1 MLIQIHMIQNY
12 APSNLNRDDTGSP
25 KDTVFGSVPRG
36 RISSQCLKRSIRK
49 SVVFEE
55 AFRSDGLL
63 GERTKT
69 LPVLLRKN
77 LTEQKADDETINAI
91 LSRLPEIIRG
101 STKGEKS
108 EEEGETEDESE
119 STETKVVSDE
129 STGEIK
135 QLVFLDVKTELNAFA
150 SKLLEAYIAAGG
162 SPKKWAALKI
172 KELMKK
178 LDESIPRSVDIAMFG
193 RMTTSPAFKNV
204 QAAVQV
210 AHALSTNALKQDFDY
225 YTAMDDL
232 KPDSEPG
239 ADMIGDIEFNSC
251 TYYKYLNVH
260 WEELVKN
267 LGDDAEAKTIA
278 CRAVLALLEAAAMTH
293 PTGKQNSFG
302 AFNPPDFILVEVSG
316 RNLPINYANAFL
328 KPVKGYGNQT
338 LLANSVEQFS
348 EYVGRLS
355 KAYNLTPNR
364 AYLTIQDLAFL
375 DLKAQPSIDDLKSWL
390 DKQISQA

>member
-1 MLIQIHMIQNY
+1 
-12 APSNLNRDDTGSP
+12 
-25 KDTVFGSVPRG
+25 
-36 RISSQCLKRSIRK
+36 
-49 SVVFEE
+49 
-55 AFRSDGLL
+55 
-63 GERTKT
+63 
-69 LPVLLRKN
+69 
-77 LTEQKADDETINAI
+77 
-91 LSRLPEIIRG
+91 
-101 STKGEKS
+101 
-108 EEEGETEDESE
+108 
-119 STETKVVSDE
+119 
-129 STGEIK
+129 
-135 QLVFLDVKTELNAFA
+135 
-150 SKLLEAYIAAGG
+150 
-162 SPKKWAALKI
+162 
-172 KELMKK
+172 MKK
-178 LDESIPRSVDIAMFG
+178 LGESIPRSVDIAMFG

-375 DLKAQPSIDDLKSWL
+375 DLKAQPSLDDLKSWL
-390 DKQISQA
+390 DKQISQT